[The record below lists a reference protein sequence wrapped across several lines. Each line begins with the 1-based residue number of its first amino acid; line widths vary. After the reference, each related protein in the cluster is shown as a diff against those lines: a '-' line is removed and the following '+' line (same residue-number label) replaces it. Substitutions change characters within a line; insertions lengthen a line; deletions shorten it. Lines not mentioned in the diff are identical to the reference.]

1 MVILAEL
8 EERVAVK
15 MASLWQRDRHELDS
29 IVEVINLLDI
39 MPQVTHCKVNYKEAI
54 LLFGINQSKKLIC
67 VVVFCD

>member
-54 LLFGINQSKKLIC
+54 LLFGINQSK
-67 VVVFCD
+67 